1 MPPGYQ
7 EVLARRSNR
16 GEFKAAIRATYRSE
30 LRRLWS
36 TTVGKRRY
44 LSLLNPSTN
53 LQGGLVNHD

>member
-1 MPPGYQ
+1 M
-7 EVLARRSNR
+7 SNHR
-16 GEFKAAIRATYRSE
+16 KFKAAIRATYRSK

-53 LQGGLVNHD
+53 LHARLVDYD

>member
-1 MPPGYQ
+1 MPPAKQ
-7 EVLARRSNR
+7 EELAMSNHR
-16 GEFKAAIRATYRSE
+16 KFKAAIRATYRSK

-53 LQGGLVNHD
+53 LHARLVDYD